1 MMYRIVKE
9 LANYTIY
16 DLSNSNLNA
25 YEYLH
30 IKGRLI
36 NFEIINTI
44 LNANKEDMIDKI
56 KFILIL
62 EKVNLTDAK
71 KAIDKTIKFLYKQKL
86 EFDNANKE
94 LKILKKLH
102 KKVKL
107 LIVNN
112 FKQLVF
118 HYFQYNNNV

>member
-1 MMYRIVKE
+1 MYRIVKE

-16 DLSNSNLNA
+16 DVAEAYFDINIIDELEVLISQFSKSDLNA

-30 IKGRLI
+30 IK
-36 NFEIINTI
+36 
-44 LNANKEDMIDKI
+44 
-56 KFILIL
+56 